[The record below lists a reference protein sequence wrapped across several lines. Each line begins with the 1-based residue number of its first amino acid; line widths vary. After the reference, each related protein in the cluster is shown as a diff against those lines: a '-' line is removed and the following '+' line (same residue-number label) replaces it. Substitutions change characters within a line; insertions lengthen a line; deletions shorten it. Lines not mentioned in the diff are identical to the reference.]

1 MTKFRFFDTFVQ
13 RVMTE
18 KKKAIPAKTGEGK
31 RSEESNSSLVWPGL
45 IAGGMGGV
53 AFIATL
59 MLGGSFLLSIGASLG
74 VFGLSWFLL
83 VPRPE
88 KKKLFDAGSGQLRN
102 EVIGRGRE
110 QILEMEVWIA
120 RIKDVRVRV
129 DAEQILKLARSILEE
144 VERDPQDFSAA
155 KSFLNYHFQAVAK
168 ILRQYVELSE
178 KTLEGSPTEDS
189 LRRVENGL
197 KEIKEAFQKQY
208 ENLLANDAL
217 DLDVEL
223 KVLEQS
229 IQMEGLSTQ
238 GKNQEEEGGD
248 HE

>member
-1 MTKFRFFDTFVQ
+1 MN
-13 RVMTE
+13 E
-18 KKKAIPAKTGEGK
+18 KKKSIPAKSGEGK
-31 RSEESNSSLVWPGL
+31 RAEESNSSLGGPGL
-45 IAGGMGGV
+45 IAGGMGAV

-88 KKKLFDAGSGQLRN
+88 KNKLFDAGSGQFRS
-102 EVIGRGRE
+102 EVLGRARE
-110 QILEMEVWIA
+110 QIFEMEVWIA
-120 RIKDVRVRV
+120 RIKDARVRIDV
-129 DAEQILKLARSILEE
+129 EQILRLARSILGE
-144 VERDPQDFSAA
+144 VERDPKDFSAA

-178 KTLEGSPTEDS
+178 KTLEGSPAEDS

-217 DLDVEL
+217 DLDAEL

-238 GKNQEEEGGD
+238 GREKEKKGGD